1 MNKKNSFYVYTKF
14 AHLFIIDTFQACVN
28 SLNTCSRLK
37 REQGNDG
44 NGNDGN
50 DGNDGNGYLVIQLDA
65 KVDAKV
71 DGVTA
76 KRTV

>member
-1 MNKKNSFYVYTKF
+1 MFIYWQ
-14 AHLFIIDTFQACVN
+14 IIDTFLACVN

-50 DGNDGNGYLVIQLDA
+50 DGNDGNGDNEALPSGQSLATIEFVA
-65 KVDAKV
+65 KKESRYYW
-71 DGVTA
+71 GN
-76 KRTV
+76 R